1 MAATVQNVVE
11 TDLKTI
17 REYRD
22 VHDTAEHNP
31 FIAEQER
38 IAKEKA
44 KNNRKDLK
52 LENERNVHTRQTK
65 QKEENVSKEKE
76 AKKQFEEEIE
86 QEIEEEEEVSFFF
99 FNIFL
104 LFSCLQKHL
113 NSALE
118 VGYWSVLTNFLHSE
132 CSP

>member
-1 MAATVQNVVE
+1 MAATVQNIVE

-17 REYRD
+17 KEYRD

-44 KNNRKDLK
+44 KNNRKEFK

-65 QKEENVSKEKE
+65 QKDENVSKEKD
-76 AKKQFEEEIE
+76 AKKQIE
-86 QEIEEEEEVSFFF
+86 VEVLQEIEEEEEVSFSFSQHF
-99 FNIFL
+99 IFSRSFRGVKKGPTYPESYIIL
-104 LFSCLQKHL
+104 RCFR
-113 NSALE
+113 
-118 VGYWSVLTNFLHSE
+118 
-132 CSP
+132 